1 MAVKMEILVIE
12 DEKRAAELIKKG
24 LEEQG
29 FAVQVAY
36 DGLTGKNL
44 ALSNPF
50 DLLVIDILLPGLSG
64 LEVCKQVRSLR
75 PQLPM
80 IMLTALGTTDDKVEG
95 FDAGANDYL
104 VKPFDFREL
113 HARIRALILRG
124 KPNPAEP
131 PNAVLKYADLELNQ
145 QEKSAKRGHKEIEL
159 TPREFKLLEY
169 MIRHAE
175 RVLSRTEL
183 AENVWNT
190 PNTRTNF
197 IDVYINYLRKKIDSD
212 FPNKLIHTRS
222 GTGFILKEKPA
233 TNENPL

>member
-1 MAVKMEILVIE
+1 MEILVIE
-12 DEKRAAELIKKG
+12 DEKRGAQLLKNG

-29 FAVQVAY
+29 FEVQVAH
-36 DGLTGKNL
+36 DGLSGKNL
-44 ALSNPF
+44 ALSHSF

-75 PQLPM
+75 PQLPI

-113 HARIRALILRG
+113 YARIRALIQRS
-124 KPNPAEP
+124 KPNPTEP
-131 PNAVLKYADLELNQ
+131 KNVILRYADLELNQ
-145 QEKSAKRGHKEIEL
+145 KGKSAKRGHKEIEL
-159 TPREFKLLEY
+159 TPKEFKLLEY
-169 MIRHAE
+169 LILHAE
-175 RVLSRTEL
+175 EVLSRTEL

-190 PNTRTNF
+190 PNTTTNF

-222 GTGFILKEKPA
+222 GAGFILKEKPS
-233 TNENPL
+233 TNEN

>member
-1 MAVKMEILVIE
+1 MEILVIE
-12 DEKRAAELIKKG
+12 DEKRAAQLIKKG

-29 FAVQVAY
+29 FDVQVAY
-36 DGLTGKNL
+36 DGPSGKNL
-44 ALSNPF
+44 ALSHSF
-50 DLLVIDILLPGLSG
+50 DLLVIDILLPNLSG
-64 LEVCKQVRSLR
+64 LEVCKQIRSLQ
-75 PQLPM
+75 PQLPI

-113 HARIRALILRG
+113 YVRIRALIHRG
-124 KPNPAEP
+124 KPNPAQP
-131 PNAVLKYADLELNQ
+131 QNPVLKYADLELNQ
-145 QEKSAKRGHKEIEL
+145 KEKSAKRGHKEIEL

-175 RVLSRTEL
+175 RVLSRMEL

-190 PNTRTNF
+190 QNTRTNF
-197 IDVYINYLRKKIDSD
+197 IDVYMNYLRKKIDSD

-222 GTGFILKEKPA
+222 GTGFILKEKSPA
-233 TNENPL
+233 NENSL

>member
-1 MAVKMEILVIE
+1 MEILVIE
-12 DEKRAAELIKKG
+12 DEKRAAQLIKKG

-29 FAVQVAY
+29 FEVQVVY
-36 DGLTGKNL
+36 DGLSGKNL
-44 ALSNPF
+44 ALSHSF

-75 PQLPM
+75 PQLPI

-113 HARIRALILRG
+113 YARIRALIQRG

-131 PNAVLKYADLELNQ
+131 QNMVLKYADLELNQ
-145 QEKSAKRGHKEIEL
+145 KEKFAKRGDKEIEL

-175 RVLSRTEL
+175 KVLSRAEL

-190 PNTRTNF
+190 QNTRTNF
-197 IDVYINYLRKKIDSD
+197 IDVYMNYLRKKIDSD

-222 GTGFILKEKPA
+222 GTGFILKVKPPA
-233 TNENPL
+233 NENSL

>member
-1 MAVKMEILVIE
+1 MEILVIE
-12 DEKRAAELIKKG
+12 DEKRAAQLIKKG

-29 FAVQVAY
+29 FDVQVTY
-36 DGLTGKNL
+36 DGLSGKNL
-44 ALSNPF
+44 ALSHSF

-64 LEVCKQVRSLR
+64 LDVCKQVRSLR
-75 PQLPM
+75 PQLPI

-113 HARIRALILRG
+113 YARIRALIQRG

-131 PNAVLKYADLELNQ
+131 PNPVLKYADLELNQ
-145 QEKSAKRGHKEIEL
+145 KEKSAKRGHKEIEL

-169 MIRHAE
+169 MLLHAE
-175 RVLSRTEL
+175 KVLSRAEL
-183 AENVWNT
+183 AQNVWNT
-190 PNTRTNF
+190 QNTRTNF
-197 IDVYINYLRKKIDSD
+197 IDVYMNYLRKKIDSE

-222 GTGFILKEKPA
+222 GTGFILKEK
-233 TNENPL
+233 TSTHENSL